1 MSGLNSNAP
10 KEVPLPHPPPAGPGK
25 PETPRI
31 PPPINQVQL
40 AHRAARDALV
50 TLFKG
55 YRDDGAQQLTD
66 RRAAQ
71 VLDALATFSAAV
83 ALQEIRTHQADVKWG
98 DVTDLDVD
106 HGA

>member
-10 KEVPLPHPPPAGPGK
+10 KEVPLPHPPAAGPGK

-50 TLFKG
+50 ALFKSS
-55 YRDDGAQQLTD
+55 RQDPPQHVTN
-66 RRAAQ
+66 RRAGQ